1 MQSIDESFDDGYLEG
16 VDDARRRP
24 AFADSHVQ
32 DILNDRADEAFE
44 ALGDADFDDGG
55 PYNESYDPFRGAY

>member
-32 DILNDRADEAFE
+32 DILNDRADEHFE
-44 ALGDADFDDGG
+44 SLVFGEDGWVTVEDDCRTYAG
-55 PYNESYDPFRGAY
+55 